1 MYPTLTNFTQGK
13 RKTYDA
19 NDLSALSLVSIIVY
33 IYSFGKKFYWTYL
46 KTTKHEMETF
56 SGENGPTTCKNVEKK
71 EKTCEGLF
79 NSFNRWYENK
89 EKMNLFI
96 AHRVS

>member
-1 MYPTLTNFTQGK
+1 
-13 RKTYDA
+13 
-19 NDLSALSLVSIIVY
+19 
-33 IYSFGKKFYWTYL
+33 
-46 KTTKHEMETF
+46 METF
-56 SGENGPTTCKNVEKK
+56 SEENAPTTCKNIEKK
-71 EKTCEGLF
+71 EKTCEWLF

>member
-56 SGENGPTTCKNVEKK
+56 SEENAPTTCKNIEKK
-71 EKTCEGLF
+71 EKTCE
-79 NSFNRWYENK
+79 
-89 EKMNLFI
+89 
-96 AHRVS
+96 